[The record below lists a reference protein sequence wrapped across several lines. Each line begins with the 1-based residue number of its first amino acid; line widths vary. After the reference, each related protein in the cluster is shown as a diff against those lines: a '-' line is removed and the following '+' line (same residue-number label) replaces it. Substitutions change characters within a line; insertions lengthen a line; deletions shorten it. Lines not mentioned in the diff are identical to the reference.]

1 MNTSSSDNGSPLDEN
16 TSNEIAGDEM
26 TTPEKLIEA
35 GVIED
40 SVPVPM
46 PLGSRIKNSLAFG
59 LSAVLSPYLVLP
71 IGTTGIIG
79 SITLQ
84 QRTFLF
90 YTAISIFFS
99 TILPALYVVNEVR
112 RGKITDV
119 HIMDRTQRGGPFLI
133 AIVSSALGAWCLYA
147 VGAPSNVWGISAALA
162 LNGIILTWITTFWK
176 ISMHVAVLSATVC
189 AAIIMLRDV
198 TAWPLL
204 LTIPALIWGRVSR
217 GRHTLAQGLAG
228 AFLAA
233 LITGGALLGLRY
245 AFNTEMRSSFLTL
258 LGLN

>member
-1 MNTSSSDNGSPLDEN
+1 MNTSHPDHNPSSEEISHEVS
-16 TSNEIAGDEM
+16 SNEMASSEA
-26 TTPEKLIEA
+26 LIET
-35 GVIED
+35 GVVED
-40 SVPVPM
+40 HVPVPLPM
-46 PLGSRIKNSLAFG
+46 GSRIKNSLAFG

-79 SITLQ
+79 SITLNR
-84 QRTFLF
+84 RTFLF

-133 AIVSSALGAWCLYA
+133 AIISSALGAWCLYA

-198 TAWPLL
+198 TSWPLL

>member
-1 MNTSSSDNGSPLDEN
+1 MNNSHPDQNPSFEEIPSEVSSHETASPE
-16 TSNEIAGDEM
+16 A
-26 TTPEKLIEA
+26 LIEA
-35 GVIED
+35 GVVED
-40 SVPVPM
+40 HVPVPLPM
-46 PLGSRIKNSLAFG
+46 GSRIKNSLAFG

-79 SITLQ
+79 SITLNR
-84 QRTFLF
+84 RTFLF

-133 AIVSSALGAWCLYA
+133 AIISSALGAWCLYA
-147 VGAPSNVWGISAALA
+147 VGAPWNVWGISAALA

-189 AAIIMLRDV
+189 AAILMLHDV
-198 TAWPLL
+198 TSWPLL
-204 LTIPALIWGRVSR
+204 LTIPALIWGRVTR
-217 GRHTLAQGLAG
+217 GRHTLSQGLAG

-233 LITGGALLGLRY
+233 LITGGSLFGLNY
-245 AFNTEMRSSFLTL
+245 AFNSGSPHSFFSLM
-258 LGLN
+258 GWS

>member
-1 MNTSSSDNGSPLDEN
+1 MNSSHSDKSPAPDKNLKSPSLPNSSTDE
-16 TSNEIAGDEM
+16 A
-26 TTPEKLIEA
+26 LIEA
-35 GVIED
+35 GIVED
-40 SVPVPM
+40 HVPVPL

-79 SITLQ
+79 SLTSQ
-84 QRTFLF
+84 RRTFLF

-147 VGAPSNVWGISAALA
+147 VGAPSSVWGISAALA

-189 AAIIMLRDV
+189 AAMIMLRDL

-217 GRHTLAQGLAG
+217 GRHTLSQGLAG

-233 LITGGALLGLRY
+233 AITGGALLGLSY
-245 AFNTEMRSSFLTL
+245 AFHTQPYRDVTATL
-258 LGLN
+258 DRK